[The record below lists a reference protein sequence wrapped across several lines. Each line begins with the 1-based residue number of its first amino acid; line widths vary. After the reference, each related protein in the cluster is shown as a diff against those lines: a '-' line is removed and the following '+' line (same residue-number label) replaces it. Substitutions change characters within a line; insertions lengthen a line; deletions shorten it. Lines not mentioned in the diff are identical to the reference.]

1 MENRGGTRMKK
12 YLKLI
17 RIKHWLKNGLVFFPI
32 FFSINLLNISL
43 LLKAFIAFLVFSF
56 TSSIVYVLNDIND
69 VEKDRLHPIKK
80 KRPLASGEIS
90 IKKAKIIIAILAVIT
105 AILTALM
112 YYQSRK
118 IVIAII
124 PLAYLVLNIFYSK
137 GLKNIPIIDVVILVS
152 GFVLRVMYGGVVANV
167 EVSKYLYLM
176 IMFGACYLGFGKRRN
191 EIIKN
196 GNKSRK
202 VLSFYNQGFL
212 DKNMYVALALAI
224 VSYTLWCVDPMTIE
238 RIGND
243 NLFWTIPIVM
253 VILQLY
259 SLDIEGNSHGDP
271 IEVILSD
278 KILIG
283 AFIFYII
290 VIGGLLYL

>member
-1 MENRGGTRMKK
+1 MKK
-12 YLKLI
+12 YVKLI
-17 RIKHWLKNGLVFFPI
+17 RMKHWLKNGLVFFPI
-32 FFSINLLNISL
+32 FFSINIQNITL
-43 LLKAFIAFLVFSF
+43 LLKAFMAFLVFSF

-69 VEKDRLHPIKK
+69 IEKDRLHPIKK

-90 IKKAKIIIAILAVIT
+90 VKQARITIGLLSIITI
-105 AILTALM
+105 ILTGVMFVESKRAL
-112 YYQSRK
+112 
-118 IVIAII
+118 IIII
-124 PLAYLVLNIFYSK
+124 PLAYLILNIFYSR

-152 GFVLRVMYGGVVANV
+152 GFVLRVMYGGVAADV

-176 IMFGACYLGFGKRRN
+176 IIFGACYLGFGKRRN

-196 GNKSRK
+196 GEKSRK
-202 VLSFYNQGFL
+202 VLSRYNQGFL

-224 VSYTLWCVDPMTIE
+224 VSYTLWCVDPTTIE

-243 NLFWTIPIVM
+243 NLFWTVPLVM

-283 AFIFYII
+283 ASVIYII